1 MCLPLGEHMG
11 SPLQRENMNEENVV
25 ERVCLL
31 ALMKKEPEET
41 LSDIQKMLVETGM
54 FEMKEC
60 KEVFKNLEAEQY
72 ISVNGGLTMK
82 GVMEAK
88 VAEEMFRQ

>member
-1 MCLPLGEHMG
+1 
-11 SPLQRENMNEENVV
+11 MNEENVV

-31 ALMKKEPEET
+31 ALMKKEPAET
-41 LSDIQKMLVETGM
+41 LKDVQNMLVETAM
-54 FEMKEC
+54 FDMKEC
-60 KEVFKNLEAEQY
+60 KKVFAMLKEQQY
-72 ISVNGGLTMK
+72 ISEDGGLTMK

>member
-1 MCLPLGEHMG
+1 
-11 SPLQRENMNEENVV
+11 MNEENVV

-41 LSDIQKMLVETGM
+41 LGDIQKMLVETGM

-60 KEVFKNLEAEQY
+60 KEVFKMLKSEQY
-72 ISVNGGLTMK
+72 ISNDTLTMK
-82 GVMEAK
+82 GVKEAK
-88 VAEEMFRQ
+88 LAEEMFRQ

>member
-1 MCLPLGEHMG
+1 
-11 SPLQRENMNEENVV
+11 MNEENVV

-31 ALMKKEPEET
+31 ALMKKEENET
-41 LSDIQKMLVETGM
+41 LSDVQKMLVETGM

-60 KEVFKNLEAEQY
+60 KAVFKMLKSEQY
-72 ISVNGGLTMK
+72 ISENGALTMK

-88 VAEEMFRQ
+88 LAEEMFRQ

>member
-1 MCLPLGEHMG
+1 
-11 SPLQRENMNEENVV
+11 MNEENVV

-41 LSDIQKMLVETGM
+41 LADIQKMLVETGM
-54 FEMKEC
+54 FEMKKC
-60 KEVFKNLEAEQY
+60 KEVFKTLKEEQY
-72 ISVNGGLTMK
+72 ISEDGGLTMK

>member
-1 MCLPLGEHMG
+1 
-11 SPLQRENMNEENVV
+11 MNDENVV

-31 ALMKKEPEET
+31 ALMKKEPTET
-41 LSDIQKMLVETGM
+41 LADIQKMLVETGM

-60 KEVFKNLEAEQY
+60 KSVFQMLKSEQY
-72 ISVNGGLTMK
+72 ISEDGGLTMK

-88 VAEEMFRQ
+88 IAEEMFKQ

>member
-1 MCLPLGEHMG
+1 
-11 SPLQRENMNEENVV
+11 MNEENVV

-41 LSDIQKMLVETGM
+41 LGDVQKMLVETGM

-60 KEVFKNLEAEQY
+60 KEVFKQLQEGQY
-72 ISVNGGLTMK
+72 ISNNKLTMK

-88 VAEEMFRQ
+88 LAEEMFKQ

>member
-1 MCLPLGEHMG
+1 
-11 SPLQRENMNEENVV
+11 MNEENVV

-31 ALMKKEPEET
+31 ALMKKELDET
-41 LSDIQKMLVETGM
+41 LADIQKMLVETGM

-60 KEVFKNLEAEQY
+60 KSVFKMLKDEQY
-72 ISVNGGLTMK
+72 ISADAGLTMK

-88 VAEEMFRQ
+88 LAEEMFRQ

>member
-1 MCLPLGEHMG
+1 
-11 SPLQRENMNEENVV
+11 MNEENVV

-41 LSDIQKMLVETGM
+41 LADIQTMLVETGM
-54 FEMKEC
+54 FDMKEC
-60 KEVFKNLEAEQY
+60 KSVFKMLKSEQY
-72 ISVNGGLTMK
+72 ISEDAGLTMK

-88 VAEEMFRQ
+88 LAEEMFKQ

>member
-1 MCLPLGEHMG
+1 
-11 SPLQRENMNEENVV
+11 MNDENVV

-41 LSDIQKMLVETGM
+41 LKDVQNMLVETGM
-54 FEMKEC
+54 FDMKEC
-60 KEVFKNLEAEQY
+60 KKVFQMLTEEQY
-72 ISVNGGLTMK
+72 ISNDTLTMK

-88 VAEEMFRQ
+88 IAEEMFKQ

>member
-1 MCLPLGEHMG
+1 
-11 SPLQRENMNEENVV
+11 MNEENVV

-31 ALMKKEPEET
+31 ALMKKEPDET
-41 LSDIQKMLVETGM
+41 LKDVQKMLVETGM

-60 KEVFKNLEAEQY
+60 KAVFKMLKDEQY
-72 ISVNGGLTMK
+72 ISEDAGLTMK

-88 VAEEMFRQ
+88 IAEEMFKQ

>member
-1 MCLPLGEHMG
+1 
-11 SPLQRENMNEENVV
+11 MNEENVV

-31 ALMKKEPEET
+31 AIMKKESNES

-54 FEMKEC
+54 FDMKEC
-60 KEVFKNLEAEQY
+60 KEVFKQLQDEQY
-72 ISVNGGLTMK
+72 LSAEGSLTMK

-88 VAEEMFRQ
+88 LAEEMFRQ

>member
-1 MCLPLGEHMG
+1 
-11 SPLQRENMNEENVV
+11 MNDENVV

-31 ALMKKEPEET
+31 ALMKKEPTET
-41 LSDIQKMLVETGM
+41 LADIQKMLVETGM

-60 KEVFKNLEAEQY
+60 KSVFKMLKEEQY
-72 ISVNGGLTMK
+72 ISEDGGLTMK

-88 VAEEMFRQ
+88 IAEEMFRQ

>member
-1 MCLPLGEHMG
+1 
-11 SPLQRENMNEENVV
+11 MNDENVV

-31 ALMKKEPEET
+31 ALMKKEPNET
-41 LSDIQKMLVETGM
+41 LKDVQKMLVDTGM

-60 KEVFKNLEAEQY
+60 KAVFKILKDEQY
-72 ISVNGGLTMK
+72 ISEDAGLTMK

-88 VAEEMFRQ
+88 VAEEMFKQ

>member
-1 MCLPLGEHMG
+1 
-11 SPLQRENMNEENVV
+11 MNEENVV

-31 ALMKKEPEET
+31 ALMKKQSDET
-41 LSDIQKMLVETGM
+41 LTDIQKMLVETGM

-60 KEVFKNLEAEQY
+60 KQVFKMLKDEQY
-72 ISVNGGLTMK
+72 ISNDSLTMK

-88 VAEEMFRQ
+88 LAEEMFKQ

>member
-1 MCLPLGEHMG
+1 
-11 SPLQRENMNEENVV
+11 MNEENVV

-31 ALMKKEPEET
+31 ALMKKEPEES

-60 KEVFKNLEAEQY
+60 KSVFKSLKEEQY
-72 ISVNGGLTMK
+72 ISEDGGLTMK

-88 VAEEMFRQ
+88 LAEEMFKQ

>member
-1 MCLPLGEHMG
+1 
-11 SPLQRENMNEENVV
+11 MNEENVV

-41 LSDIQKMLVETGM
+41 LGDVQKMLVETGM

-60 KEVFKNLEAEQY
+60 KNVFKQLEEGQY
-72 ISVNGGLTMK
+72 ISNNKLTMK

-88 VAEEMFRQ
+88 LAEEMFKQ

>member
-1 MCLPLGEHMG
+1 
-11 SPLQRENMNEENVV
+11 MNDENVV

-31 ALMKKEPEET
+31 ALMKKEADET
-41 LSDIQKMLVETGM
+41 LLDIQKMLVETGM

-60 KEVFKNLEAEQY
+60 KKVFKMLKEEQY
-72 ISVNGGLTMK
+72 ISENGGLTMR

-88 VAEEMFRQ
+88 VAEEMFKQ

>member
-1 MCLPLGEHMG
+1 
-11 SPLQRENMNEENVV
+11 MNEENVV

-31 ALMKKEPEET
+31 AVMKKESDET
-41 LSDIQKMLVETGM
+41 LADIQKMLVETGM

-60 KEVFKNLEAEQY
+60 KQVFKMLKEEQY
-72 ISVNGGLTMK
+72 ISNDALTMR

-88 VAEEMFRQ
+88 AAEEMFKQD

>member
-1 MCLPLGEHMG
+1 
-11 SPLQRENMNEENVV
+11 MNEENVV

-31 ALMKKEPEET
+31 AVMKKEPEET
-41 LSDIQKMLVETGM
+41 LSDVQKMLVETGM

-60 KEVFKNLEAEQY
+60 KKVFKMLNDEQY
-72 ISVNGGLTMK
+72 LSNDTLTMK

-88 VAEEMFRQ
+88 LAEEMFKQ

>member
-1 MCLPLGEHMG
+1 
-11 SPLQRENMNEENVV
+11 MNEENVV

-41 LSDIQKMLVETGM
+41 LLDVQKMLVETGM

-60 KEVFKNLEAEQY
+60 KEVFKKLEDEQY
-72 ISVNGGLTMK
+72 ISSNGSLTMK

-88 VAEEMFRQ
+88 VAEEMFKQ

>member
-1 MCLPLGEHMG
+1 
-11 SPLQRENMNEENVV
+11 MNEENVV

-54 FEMKEC
+54 FDMKEC
-60 KEVFKNLEAEQY
+60 KKVFKALKEEQY
-72 ISVNGGLTMK
+72 ISQNDGLTMK

-88 VAEEMFRQ
+88 LAEEMFKQ

>member
-1 MCLPLGEHMG
+1 
-11 SPLQRENMNEENVV
+11 MNDENVV

-41 LSDIQKMLVETGM
+41 LNDVQKILVETGM

-60 KEVFKNLEAEQY
+60 KQVFKMLKEEQY
-72 ISVNGGLTMK
+72 ISNDTLTMK

-88 VAEEMFRQ
+88 IAEEMFKQ

>member
-1 MCLPLGEHMG
+1 
-11 SPLQRENMNEENVV
+11 MNEENVV

-31 ALMKKEPEET
+31 ALMKKEPDES

-54 FEMKEC
+54 FDMKEC
-60 KEVFKNLEAEQY
+60 KEIFKMLQDEQY
-72 ISVNGGLTMK
+72 ISAEGSLTMK

-88 VAEEMFRQ
+88 LAEEMFKQ